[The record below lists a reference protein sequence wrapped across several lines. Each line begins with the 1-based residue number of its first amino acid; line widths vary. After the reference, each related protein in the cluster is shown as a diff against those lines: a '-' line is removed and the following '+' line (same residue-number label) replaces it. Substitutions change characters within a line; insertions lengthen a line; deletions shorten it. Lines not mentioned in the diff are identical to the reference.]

1 MRRSIAVV
9 YLTCVGAGLL
19 AVHAQMHKKPFASE
33 NSLVQVSGQSHFPPG
48 CPPQQSGIDYMNSA
62 VEPQVA
68 TDPTNPQHLI
78 GVWQQ
83 DRWSNGGATATLT
96 GVSFD
101 GGRTWK
107 QISARTGVC
116 DGGSTTL
123 ASDPWVTI
131 SPNGVAYQSA
141 LGLTRTAGSTETAV
155 LVSRS
160 SDGGI
165 SWGDVTVVD
174 SSKSDDKET
183 ITADPIDAHYVY
195 AVWDRNGAAPNSLA
209 NWFSRSVDGG
219 LTWEPAHPIY
229 DPGPNNYASINQIVV
244 LTDGTLLD
252 VFLLTRGDS
261 PTMIAAMR
269 STDRGA
275 TWSAPV
281 AIALNLAIGVVDSR
295 TQAGVR
301 TGLGIPSSA
310 VDSISGTIYVAWE
323 DGRFSGGQREGVA
336 LVKSTDGGTTWSQPA
351 QVNQVPEVQA
361 FNPVVAVGT
370 RNTLLGPRGLVGM
383 TYFDFRQAGEDAST
397 LPTTYWQIVSADG
410 GSTWL
415 ETMVAGPFDM
425 LKAPRSGNAYFLGDY
440 HGLAVS
446 GEQFVPFFAS
456 TATSDTNILS
466 NILARPFAGPPVPK
480 GSGWRGRVEVN
491 HNPKPFHRH
500 EPLRR

>member
-281 AIALNLAIGVVDSR
+281 AIAFESCNRCSGLEDAGRSPHGPWDSKFGCGFHLGYNLRRLGRRAIQRWTAGRRGACEIDRWWDHVVATR
-295 TQAGVR
+295 AGEP
-301 TGLGIPSSA
+301 G
-310 VDSISGTIYVAWE
+310 SGSTSLQSCGRSGHAKYAFGAAGPRRHDIF
-323 DGRFSGGQREGVA
+323 RFS
-336 LVKSTDGGTTWSQPA
+336 
-351 QVNQVPEVQA
+351 
-361 FNPVVAVGT
+361 
-370 RNTLLGPRGLVGM
+370 
-383 TYFDFRQAGEDAST
+383 
-397 LPTTYWQIVSADG
+397 
-410 GSTWL
+410 
-415 ETMVAGPFDM
+415 
-425 LKAPRSGNAYFLGDY
+425 
-440 HGLAVS
+440 
-446 GEQFVPFFAS
+446 
-456 TATSDTNILS
+456 
-466 NILARPFAGPPVPK
+466 
-480 GSGWRGRVEVN
+480 SGWRRREHVAYNLLADCFGRWRKHMAGNDGRGTV
-491 HNPKPFHRH
+491 RH
-500 EPLRR
+500 AQGATFRRRIFSWRLSRASRIR